1 MKRLLQTKPLFV
13 TGVLYTI
20 LLTWGSLTSI
30 SATESPFQLSDKVL
44 HIVAYFGLTLIWF
57 FWKYITNRDKHNT
70 QSRSKMVWIIAFFAC
85 VYGIIIEILQG
96 QFTDDRIADIGDVIA
111 NTLGIVLAVIL
122 ISMLNKKGI
131 LLKLKF

>member
-1 MKRLLQTKPLFV
+1 MKRLLQAKPLFV

-30 SATESPFQLSDKVL
+30 STTESPFQLSDKVL

-70 QSRSKMVWIIAFFAC
+70 RSRSKMVWIIALFAC

-122 ISMLNKKGI
+122 ISMLNKKRI